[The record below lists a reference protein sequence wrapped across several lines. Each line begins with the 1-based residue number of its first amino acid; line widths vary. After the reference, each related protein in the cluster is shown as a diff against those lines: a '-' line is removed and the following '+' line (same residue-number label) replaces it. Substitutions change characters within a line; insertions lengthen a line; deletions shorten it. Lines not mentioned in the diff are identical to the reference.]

1 MIDVLDGI
9 HMENSDLE
17 WLTEYLLQAPSP
29 DSPIPGSI
37 VAPPVHTPENTP
49 PVHMAASSSSFA
61 SPSEPDLH
69 SSLRK
74 TEWTHDEDLIIL
86 ATFRHVGT
94 QWHKIATQ
102 LPGRTPDGVRNRWHR
117 LQRRH
122 GLGESSDG
130 RRALENLLASF
141 GVDKDWVPPA
151 EALGAASDDEQAY
164 GKGADNRIKWSVEED
179 AIIYEG
185 VRMHGCKWRQIS
197 AELPGRSDSSV
208 RNRWRRLEKDGG
220 RPVESADESEDA
232 ASVDGPDEL
241 LMPARAPPMLTH
253 PTPPS
258 LKRSRSSTI
267 DIRDLYSRPADKQT
281 LELLSFVEQS
291 WREGGG
297 ADELCLR
304 FGRAHGDAPPE
315 PSHSVSLS
323 SEFSLPASTSC
334 SGSPHSEAEEEEEE
348 VASKKR
354 CRPIWSTEEDMFIVR
369 FVHEH
374 GRVWSKM
381 AQHMPGR
388 SHRAVRNRWLRMET
402 GQATRASRIA
412 QSGERCYR
420 CRRCGEPK
428 LGHICSAGL
437 AQMPTKA

>member
-1 MIDVLDGI
+1 MIDILDDI
-9 HMENSDLE
+9 HIEHSDLE
-17 WLTEYLLQAPSP
+17 WLTEFLMQAPSP
-29 DSPIPGSI
+29 DCPAPGVI
-37 VAPPVHTPENTP
+37 LTP
-49 PVHMAASSSSFA
+49 PEDKPDHTAASSSSLI
-61 SPSEPDLH
+61 SHPEPDPH

-74 TEWTHDEDLIIL
+74 AEWTPEEDLIIL

-94 QWHKIATQ
+94 QWHKISTQ

-130 RRALENLLASF
+130 RRTLDDLLASC
-141 GVDKDWVPPA
+141 GVHKDWIPPT
-151 EALGAASDDEQAY
+151 EALGSASDDERAY
-164 GKGADNRIKWSVEED
+164 GKATDCRTKWSAEED

-185 VRMHGCKWRQIS
+185 VRTHGCRWRQIS

-232 ASVDGPDEL
+232 ISVDGRDEM
-241 LMPARAPPMLTH
+241 LMPPVAQAPPMHTH

-267 DIRDLYSRPADKQT
+267 DIRDLHARPADKQT
-281 LELLSFVEQS
+281 LDLLLFVEQS

-297 ADELCLR
+297 ADELGLR
-304 FGRAHGDAPPE
+304 FGRAHGEAPSDPSPDE
-315 PSHSVSLS
+315 PLS
-323 SEFSLPASTSC
+323 SELLLPVSTSC
-334 SGSPHSEAEEEEEE
+334 SFSEGEEEEERE
-348 VASKKR
+348 DAGKKR
-354 CRPIWSTEEDMFIVR
+354 CRPMWSTEEDLFIVR

-381 AQHMPGR
+381 AEHMPGR

-402 GQATRASRIA
+402 GQATRAKRIA
-412 QSGERCYR
+412 HSGERCYR

-437 AQMPTKA
+437 VQTSPSA